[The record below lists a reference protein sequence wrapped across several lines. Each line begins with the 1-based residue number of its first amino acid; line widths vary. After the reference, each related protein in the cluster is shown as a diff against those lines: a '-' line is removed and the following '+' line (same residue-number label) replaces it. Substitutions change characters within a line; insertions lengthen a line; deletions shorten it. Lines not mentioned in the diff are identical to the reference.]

1 MAATSPVGK
10 IAQLDPGKYVDEAN
24 NLWTGTKE
32 APVYGGVYSGPKPTS
47 FVDVY
52 GASPSAPVP
61 PPATATPPPPPTGPA
76 AAPPP
81 VTLPSPTAPG
91 TIRANDREAPT
102 PPPGT
107 TPPPT
112 APPSAP
118 GGFPIDAASQ
128 VAQVYQQALGRMARP
143 DEINS
148 WAASGHD
155 LPTILGLIRSSPE
168 AQAYAA
174 SHATTPDGARPTGGA
189 LTDPA
194 YAARYVAWAG
204 TQPGVNP
211 SVKNDPNYWIGRFT
225 SGAFGN
231 DQEYALQRMMQA
243 EGPPEGGGVTTQSAG
258 MNYDA
263 ALAKVQQ
270 AIGRSLSPA
279 EIATAFAKFG
289 GSAKDTFTDA
299 GLAPV
304 IAYFKGQGGPSA
316 PEPRPV
322 DLAPAGP
329 GGPLATGTTGPSSN
343 VNSPYG
349 DQGIMDQFRAAIAK
363 RLQEIGSPV
372 DENSANIAAPL
383 TAARNE
389 ASRVSD
395 QERNA
400 LAERL
405 YAQQGG
411 GLNTDALTR
420 GIQQSAERNAVGLGG
435 LRAQL
440 ITREYDARRS
450 DLNAML
456 AQATA
461 SGDNASARAIQ
472 QQLAALD
479 AQLKREGM
487 SVDLA
492 KYMAY
497 LNQNAAL
504 SGMNG

>member
-1 MAATSPVGK
+1 MAVTSPVGK
-10 IAQLDPGKYVDEAN
+10 IAQVNPGQYVDEAN
-24 NLWTGTKE
+24 NFWTGTKE
-32 APVYGGVYSGPKPTS
+32 APVYGGPWNGPKPTS

-61 PPATATPPPPPTGPA
+61 PPATATPPPPP
-76 AAPPP
+76 
-81 VTLPSPTAPG
+81 L
-91 TIRANDREAPT
+91 T
-102 PPPGT
+102 PPPAPAVGPSQTPVGGT
-107 TPPPT
+107 RTL
-112 APPSAP
+112 S
-118 GGFPIDAASQ
+118 DA
-128 VAQVYQQALGRMARP
+128 
-143 DEINS
+143 
-148 WAASGHD
+148 
-155 LPTILGLIRSSPE
+155 
-168 AQAYAA
+168 
-174 SHATTPDGARPTGGA
+174 TPDPVQLPGAT
-189 LTDPA
+189 
-194 YAARYVAWAG
+194 
-204 TQPGVNP
+204 PG
-211 SVKNDPNYWIGRFT
+211 
-225 SGAFGN
+225 
-231 DQEYALQRMMQA
+231 Q
-243 EGPPEGGGVTTQSAG
+243 VTTQPVPGNPRSG
-258 MNYDA
+258 DPNEVA
-263 ALAKVQQ
+263 ALPGPLGTAAPTGAYLQKLLAGGMSPQEAVALFNQQTGRTTGNEAVYYGPEVHGKPTIGLPGEYLSQEGNGWQVTQRLAETGGTGPKVQASDYDFNQ
-270 AIGRSLSPA
+270 ARANVEKAIGRPLSDADVA
-279 EIATAFAKFG
+279 EAFAKFG
-289 GSAKDTFTDA
+289 GSTRDRFTDA

-304 IAYFKGQGGPSA
+304 IAYFKSKGTVAPPST
-316 PEPRPV
+316 PPPT
-322 DLAPAGP
+322 AGP

-372 DENSANIAAPL
+372 DENSSNIAAPL

-440 ITREYDARRS
+440 ITREYDARRQ
-450 DLNAML
+450 DLTSML

-479 AQLKREGM
+479 ATLKREGM
-487 SVDLA
+487 GIDLA
-492 KYMAY
+492 KYLSW
-497 LNQNAAL
+497 LNLQTAQA
-504 SGMNG
+504 GANG